1 VNGTPL
7 QGLTHSEAITVFKNI
22 KSGEV
27 LLHVGRRDLQTRR
40 YSSCLFTVC
49 RELYNELNVS

>member
-1 VNGTPL
+1 MIFSGDEILAVNGMSL

-27 LLHVGRRDLQTRR
+27 LLHVGRRDPQTRR
-40 YSSCLFTVC
+40 
-49 RELYNELNVS
+49 

>member
-1 VNGTPL
+1 MIPHHFSGDEILAVNGMSL

-27 LLHVGRRDLQTRR
+27 LLHVGRRDPQTRR
-40 YSSCLFTVC
+40 YKNL
-49 RELYNELNVS
+49 